1 MGKWEASNCAECA
14 EETDEFG
21 EEGLL
26 PCLSCSEG
34 YECKYFRGVP
44 EFDRPSK
51 NPRLLLSAGGIK
63 PILDVVDIVSSISGM
78 DAEGLPTLDKID
90 VVGGFVIPF
99 RESDFWDI
107 ASIYFSKMRMKIVQS
122 RRRSSQK

>member
-1 MGKWEASNCAECA
+1 
-14 EETDEFG
+14 
-21 EEGLL
+21 
-26 PCLSCSEG
+26 
-34 YECKYFRGVP
+34 VP